1 MMLRFRY
8 LLFLLLLQTA
18 PGAEKPELEGS
29 PFAARDTLVTDLE
42 TGPDAAAC
50 LAGLRWTAA
59 DFSVSASPAEQ
70 DSDWLL
76 RFPSPFPSGDAAND
90 AVALEWYVH
99 HDFQGV
105 PVKAPA
111 VVVIHE
117 SGRGMAA
124 GRAFARGLRFMGCHT
139 FLMHLPGYGARTSPF
154 TGDIKRVF
162 PGLRQGIADARR
174 ARDAVAALP
183 LVDSS
188 NIGICGISLGGFV
201 TSTVVGLD
209 RGYDRGFILLA
220 GGHLADVVFKGEK
233 DAATLRR
240 QLQAAGVT
248 DEEVRAAIWT
258 IEPLRLAH
266 RADAEKV
273 WLFSASK
280 DEVVPPACSAAYVK
294 AARLTEDHH
303 AEYAAGHYT
312 AALFTPL
319 MIRRISEVMLTLP
332 PPPVPGAAILP
343 KSGQ

>member
-1 MMLRFRY
+1 MFLLRY
-8 LLFLLLLQTA
+8 LLIFSCLEIASGAGNTA
-18 PGAEKPELEGS
+18 LEGS
-29 PFAARDTLVTDLE
+29 PFTARDTLAADLE
-42 TGPDAAAC
+42 PQPDAAAC

-59 DFSVSASPAEQ
+59 DFRVSATAAPR

-76 RFPSPFPSGDAAND
+76 RFPSPFPSGDSAND

-99 HDFQGV
+99 RDAQGE

-124 GRAFARGLRFMGCHT
+124 GRAFALGLRFTGCHT
-139 FLMHLPGYGARTSPF
+139 FLMHLPGYGARTSPL
-154 TGDIKRVF
+154 TGDMKQVF

-233 DAATLRR
+233 DAATLRQ

-248 DEEVRAAIWT
+248 DEAVRAAIWT

-266 RADAEKV
+266 RADPDKV
-273 WLFSASK
+273 WLFSASQ

-294 AARLTEDHH
+294 AARLPEGHH

-312 AALFTPL
+312 AALFAPH
-319 MIRRISEVMLTLP
+319 MIRRISEVML
-332 PPPVPGAAILP
+332 PVPVGILP
-343 KSGQ
+343 SKPER